1 MVRLGQHLSP
11 HNGPAVLTQLL
22 GGVVIKELGL
32 VLYSLAGL
40 HLQLLH
46 SLLFAK
52 GLLRIVQA
60 IPGVVEACIHT

>member
-1 MVRLGQHLSP
+1 MVRLGQHLLP
-11 HNGPAVLTQLL
+11 HNGPAVLTQ
-22 GGVVIKELGL
+22 LGL

-60 IPGVVEACIHT
+60 IPGVVEACIHA